1 MEFYGKL
8 KVMET
13 GREEV
18 EQREQEKGLA
28 EKGAANGRKRSR
40 KGSGIGVRKIFC
52 QGGAVN
58 HLPKKIQR
66 IFPKHTVEKKRGPY
80 DATTEAALA
89 YEGGSIL

>member
-28 EKGAANGRKRSR
+28 EKGAANGTAS
-40 KGSGIGVRKIFC
+40 SSLSPPS
-52 QGGAVN
+52 AA
-58 HLPKKIQR
+58 
-66 IFPKHTVEKKRGPY
+66 FPFLARFTVP
-80 DATTEAALA
+80 
-89 YEGGSIL
+89 

>member
-58 HLPKKIQR
+58 HLPKKISQVAQ
-66 IFPKHTVEKKRGPY
+66 IFPKESKRNEGHI
-80 DATTEAALA
+80 ATT
-89 YEGGSIL
+89 